1 MSKPV
6 TSQQLV
12 GTLEDLGFKLDT
24 EQAGAHLL
32 LRHEKTG
39 AVLTLP
45 KSSRPLRPVFV
56 NTAARQVA
64 NSGIASVEIFS
75 KRLEFAGQRLAS
87 GKAAGSA
94 ATGKSS
100 GKGLTKARAGKGAAL
115 RATES

>member
-12 GTLEDLGFKLDT
+12 GTLEDLGFKLDA

-45 KSSRPLRPVFV
+45 KSARPLRPVFV

-64 NSGIASVEIFS
+64 NSGIASVEAFS
-75 KRLEFAGQRLAS
+75 KRLEFAGQRLAL
-87 GKAAGSA
+87 GKVA
-94 ATGKSS
+94 GKSS
-100 GKGLTKARAGKGAAL
+100 GKGLAKARAGKGAAL